1 MTTQR
6 PACCRWITWD
16 AKGRLREFWPEP
28 SRGPDDAGAFMR
40 IMQAAREVALA
51 DDAHRAGRRH
61 DAPEHGP
68 KGEKRA

>member
-16 AKGRLREFWPEP
+16 AHGRLREFWPEP

-40 IMQAAREVALA
+40 IMQAAREVAL
-51 DDAHRAGRRH
+51 DDDPTGQSDRKANHARGL
-61 DAPEHGP
+61 G
-68 KGEKRA
+68 